1 MINDLRIQNIGV
13 IEDVSLEMSKGFTVL
28 TGETGAGK
36 TMILTAFQ
44 MVIGEKVDSNLV
56 RANEKTA
63 IVEAFIQVPDD
74 KEIRNRLE
82 ELDISIEDGGTQL
95 SRTIAREG
103 RGKIILGGRSIPN
116 SALEELTQSSITI
129 HGQGEQVLLNKS
141 SYQRELIDQFAG
153 EKHQTQL
160 ISYQAEFA
168 KFTILKKKLEELKKA
183 GTQNA
188 LRISQLQE
196 SVKELTEANL
206 EIDEE
211 ITITER
217 INLINNSEDIFES
230 LALADKLLNGGEDS
244 AGSITNSI
252 NQARKS
258 LDSAAAK
265 SERIASLRDQI
276 ANLEIEISTVARDV
290 NRDLASLDRDPVT
303 IDKLESR
310 RALIK
315 KLLVKYGPTSK
326 EAIEKIAIFNSE
338 LAENEDLPT
347 AISNVEKEL
356 VSVIKDLSSI
366 GQSLHDN
373 RVKAATDISK
383 SIEKELKSLS
393 IPNARFQVGIETSE
407 DPQGLSIKLDG
418 KNQSLHF
425 DNYGVDQITFEFSAN
440 PGQPLRPLSK
450 VASGGEMSRIMLAIE
465 LVFSQ
470 SVAAKTMIFDEVDA
484 GIGGAAA
491 IEVGKR
497 LQALA
502 KHHQIVVVTHLP
514 QVAAFADKHLKVE
527 KSASGN
533 VTTSSV
539 TELDQKARVTEIA
552 RMMAGIEDSTSAL
565 EHAREL
571 LEMSNSKSL

>member
-13 IEDVSLEMSKGFTVL
+13 IEDVSLEMSAGFTVL

-44 MVIGEKVDSNLV
+44 MVIGEKVDNNLV

-63 IVEAFIQVPDD
+63 VVEAFIQVPND
-74 KEIRNRLE
+74 KNIRARLE
-82 ELDISIEDGGTQL
+82 ELDIAIEDGGTQL

-103 RGKIILGGRSIPN
+103 RGKIILGGRSVP
-116 SALEELTQSSITI
+116 SATLEEITQSSITI
-129 HGQGEQVLLNKS
+129 HGQGDQVLLNKPN
-141 SYQRELIDQFAG
+141 YQRELIDQFAG
-153 EKHQTQL
+153 QEHLKMLQN
-160 ISYQAEFA
+160 YQELYA
-168 KFTILKKKLEELKKA
+168 KYVETRKRLEELNKA
-183 GTQNA
+183 GSQNA

-196 SVKELTEANL
+196 SLKELTEANL

-244 AGSITNSI
+244 SGSISSQINS
-252 NQARKS
+252 ARKA
-258 LDSAAAK
+258 LDAAAAK
-265 SERIASLRDQI
+265 SDRIASLRDQI
-276 ANLEIEISTVARDV
+276 SNLEAEISNVASDV
-290 NRDLASLDRDPVT
+290 NRDLSSLDRDPAT

-315 KLLVKYGPTSK
+315 KMLTKYGPTSK
-326 EAIEKIAIFNSE
+326 DALANIQIFQNQ
-338 LAENEDLPT
+338 LLDIEDLPA
-347 AISNVEKEL
+347 AIENVEKE
-356 VSVIKDLSSI
+356 IKTILKELSI
-366 GQSLHDN
+366 KAQILHDTRIESALN
-373 RVKAATDISK
+373 ISK
-383 SIEKELKSLS
+383 AIEKELTSLS
-393 IPNARFQVGIETSE
+393 IPNAKFQVSVETNE
-407 DPQGLSIKLDG
+407 DPQGLQITISG
-418 KNQSLHF
+418 KDHLLLF
-425 DNYGVDQITFEFSAN
+425 DNHGVNQISFEFSAN
-440 PGQPLRPLSK
+440 PGQPLRPITK
-450 VASGGEMSRIMLAIE
+450 VASGGEMSRIMLAVE

-470 SVAAKTMIFDEVDA
+470 NVAAKTMIFDEVDA

-497 LQALA
+497 LKALA
-502 KHHQIVVVTHLP
+502 QHHQIVVVTHLP

-527 KSASGN
+527 KSATGN

-539 TELDQKARVTEIA
+539 TELDQNARVTEIA
-552 RMMAGIEDSTSAL
+552 RMMAGIEDSASAL

-571 LEMSNSKSL
+571 LGMSHT

>member
-13 IEDVSLEMSKGFTVL
+13 IEDVSLEMSAGFTVL

-44 MVIGEKVDSNLV
+44 MVIGEKVDNNLV

-63 IVEAFIQVPDD
+63 VVEAFIQVPND
-74 KEIRNRLE
+74 KNIRARLE
-82 ELDISIEDGGTQL
+82 ELDIAIEDGGTQL

-103 RGKIILGGRSIPN
+103 RGKIILGGRSVP
-116 SALEELTQSSITI
+116 SATLEEITQSSITI
-129 HGQGEQVLLNKS
+129 HGQGDQVLLNKPN
-141 SYQRELIDQFAG
+141 YQRELIDQFAG
-153 EKHQTQL
+153 QEHLKMLQN
-160 ISYQAEFA
+160 YQELYA
-168 KFTILKKKLEELKKA
+168 KYVETRKRLEELNKA
-183 GTQNA
+183 GSQNA

-196 SVKELTEANL
+196 SLKELTEANL

-244 AGSITNSI
+244 SGSISSQINS
-252 NQARKS
+252 ARKA
-258 LDSAAAK
+258 LDAAAAK
-265 SERIASLRDQI
+265 SDRIASLRDQI
-276 ANLEIEISTVARDV
+276 SNLEAEISNVASDV
-290 NRDLASLDRDPVT
+290 NRDLSSLDRDPAT

-315 KLLVKYGPTSK
+315 KMLTKYGPTSK
-326 EAIEKIAIFNSE
+326 DALANIQIFQNQ
-338 LAENEDLPT
+338 LLDIEDLPA
-347 AISNVEKEL
+347 AIENVEKE
-356 VSVIKDLSSI
+356 IKTILNELSI
-366 GQSLHDN
+366 KAQILHDTRIDSALN
-373 RVKAATDISK
+373 ISK
-383 SIEKELKSLS
+383 AIEKELTSLS
-393 IPNARFQVGIETSE
+393 IPNAKFQVSVETNE
-407 DPQGLSIKLDG
+407 DPQGLKITIAG
-418 KNQSLHF
+418 KDHLLLF
-425 DNYGVDQITFEFSAN
+425 DNHGVNQISFEFSAN
-440 PGQPLRPLSK
+440 PGQPLRPITK
-450 VASGGEMSRIMLAIE
+450 VASGGEMSRIMLAVE

-470 SVAAKTMIFDEVDA
+470 NVAAKTMIFDEVDA

-497 LQALA
+497 LKALA
-502 KHHQIVVVTHLP
+502 QHHQIVVVTHLP

-527 KSASGN
+527 KSATGN

-539 TELDQKARVTEIA
+539 TELDPNARVTEIA
-552 RMMAGIEDSTSAL
+552 RMMAGIEDSASAL

-571 LEMSNSKSL
+571 LGMSHT

>member
-13 IEDVSLEMSKGFTVL
+13 IEDVSLEMSAGFTVL

-44 MVIGEKVDSNLV
+44 MVIGEKVDNNLV

-63 IVEAFIQVPDD
+63 VVEAFIQVPND
-74 KEIRNRLE
+74 KNIRARLE
-82 ELDISIEDGGTQL
+82 ELDIAIEDGGTQL

-103 RGKIILGGRSIPN
+103 RGKIILGGRSVP
-116 SALEELTQSSITI
+116 SATLEEITQSSITI
-129 HGQGEQVLLNKS
+129 HGQGDQVLLNKPN
-141 SYQRELIDQFAG
+141 YQRELIDQFAG
-153 EKHQTQL
+153 QEHLKMLQN
-160 ISYQAEFA
+160 YQELYA
-168 KFTILKKKLEELKKA
+168 KYVETRKRLEELNKA
-183 GTQNA
+183 GSQNA

-196 SVKELTEANL
+196 SLKELTEANL

-244 AGSITNSI
+244 SGSISSQI
-252 NQARKS
+252 SSARKA
-258 LDSAAAK
+258 LDAAAAK
-265 SERIASLRDQI
+265 SDRIASLRDQI
-276 ANLEIEISTVARDV
+276 SNLEAEISNVASDV
-290 NRDLASLDRDPVT
+290 NRDLSSLDRDPAT

-315 KLLVKYGPTSK
+315 KMLTKYGPTSK
-326 EAIEKIAIFNSE
+326 DALANIQIFQNQ
-338 LAENEDLPT
+338 LLDIEDLPA
-347 AISNVEKEL
+347 AIENVEKE
-356 VSVIKDLSSI
+356 IKTILNELSI
-366 GQSLHDN
+366 KAQILHDTRIESALN
-373 RVKAATDISK
+373 ISK
-383 SIEKELKSLS
+383 AIEKELTSLS
-393 IPNARFQVGIETSE
+393 IPNAKFQVSVETNE
-407 DPQGLSIKLDG
+407 DPQGLKITISG
-418 KNQSLHF
+418 KNHLLLF
-425 DNYGVDQITFEFSAN
+425 DNHGVNQISFEFSAN
-440 PGQPLRPLSK
+440 PGQPLRPITK
-450 VASGGEMSRIMLAIE
+450 VASGGEMSRIMLAVE

-470 SVAAKTMIFDEVDA
+470 NVAAKTMIFDEVDA

-497 LQALA
+497 LKALA
-502 KHHQIVVVTHLP
+502 QHHQIVVVTHLP

-527 KSASGN
+527 KSATGN

-539 TELDQKARVTEIA
+539 TELDQNARVTEIA
-552 RMMAGIEDSTSAL
+552 RMMAGIEDSASAL

-571 LEMSNSKSL
+571 LGMSHT

>member
-13 IEDVSLEMSKGFTVL
+13 IEDVALEMSKGFTVL

-63 IVEAFIQVPDD
+63 VVEAFIQVPDD

-82 ELDISIEDGGTQL
+82 ELDIAIEDGGTQL

-129 HGQGEQVLLNKS
+129 HGQGDQVLLNKA
-141 SYQRELIDQFAG
+141 SYQRDLIDQFAG
-153 EKHQTQL
+153 EKHQNQL
-160 ISYQAEFA
+160 TIFQAEFA
-168 KFTILKKKLEELKKA
+168 KFTMLKKKLEELKKA
-183 GTQNA
+183 GSQNA
-188 LRISQLQE
+188 LRIAQLQE

-244 AGSITNSI
+244 ASSITNSI

-258 LDSAAAK
+258 LDSAAGK

-290 NRDLASLDRDPVT
+290 NRDLASLDRDPAT

-326 EAIEKIAIFNSE
+326 EAIEKVDLFKKE
-338 LAENEDLPT
+338 LLENEDLPI
-347 AISNVEKEL
+347 AISNVENEL
-356 VSVIKDLSSI
+356 GSVIKDLSSI
-366 GQSLHDN
+366 AQTLHDS

-418 KNQSLHF
+418 KNQILHF

-440 PGQPLRPLSK
+440 PGQPLRPISK

-552 RMMAGIEDSTSAL
+552 RMMAGIEESTSAL

-571 LEMSNSKSL
+571 LEMSHSKSL

>member
-129 HGQGEQVLLNKS
+129 HGQGDQVLLNKS

-153 EKHQTQL
+153 EKHQNQL
-160 ISYQAEFA
+160 ISYQAEFT
-168 KFTILKKKLEELKKA
+168 KFTVLKKKLEEFKKA

-290 NRDLASLDRDPVT
+290 NRDLASLDRDPAT

-338 LAENEDLPT
+338 LAENEDLPA
-347 AISNVEKEL
+347 AISNIEKEL
-356 VSVIKDLSSI
+356 VSVIKDLASI

-407 DPQGLSIKLDG
+407 DPQGLNIKLDG
-418 KNQSLHF
+418 KNQTLHF

-440 PGQPLRPLSK
+440 PGQPLRPISK

>member
-129 HGQGEQVLLNKS
+129 HGQGDQVLLNKS

-153 EKHQTQL
+153 EKHQNQL
-160 ISYQAEFA
+160 ISYQAEFT

-244 AGSITNSI
+244 VSSITNSI

-290 NRDLASLDRDPVT
+290 NRDLASLDRDPAT

-326 EAIEKIAIFNSE
+326 EAIEKIANFNSE

-356 VSVIKDLSSI
+356 ASI
-366 GQSLHDN
+366 GQLLHDN

-418 KNQSLHF
+418 KNQTLHF

-440 PGQPLRPLSK
+440 PGQPLRPISK

>member
-13 IEDVSLEMSKGFTVL
+13 IEDVSLEMSAGFTVL

-44 MVIGEKVDSNLV
+44 MVIGEKVDNNLV

-63 IVEAFIQVPDD
+63 VVEAFIQVPND
-74 KEIRNRLE
+74 KNIRARLE
-82 ELDISIEDGGTQL
+82 ELDIAIEDGGTQL

-103 RGKIILGGRSIPN
+103 RGKIILGGRSVP
-116 SALEELTQSSITI
+116 SATLEEITQSSITI
-129 HGQGEQVLLNKS
+129 HGQGDQVLLNKPN
-141 SYQRELIDQFAG
+141 YQRELIDQFAG
-153 EKHQTQL
+153 QEHL
-160 ISYQAEFA
+160 IMLHNYQELYA
-168 KFTILKKKLEELKKA
+168 KYVETRKRLEELNKA
-183 GTQNA
+183 GSQNA

-196 SVKELTEANL
+196 SLKELTEANL

-244 AGSITNSI
+244 SGSISSQINS
-252 NQARKS
+252 ARKA
-258 LDSAAAK
+258 LDAAAAK
-265 SERIASLRDQI
+265 SDRIASLRDQI
-276 ANLEIEISTVARDV
+276 SNLEAEISNVASDV
-290 NRDLASLDRDPVT
+290 NRDLSSLDRDPAT

-315 KLLVKYGPTSK
+315 KMLTKYGPTSK
-326 EAIEKIAIFNSE
+326 DALANIQIFQNQ
-338 LAENEDLPT
+338 LLDIEDLPA
-347 AISNVEKEL
+347 AIENVEKE
-356 VSVIKDLSSI
+356 IKTILNELSI
-366 GQSLHDN
+366 KAQILHDTRIDSALN
-373 RVKAATDISK
+373 ISK
-383 SIEKELKSLS
+383 AIEKELTSLS
-393 IPNARFQVGIETSE
+393 IPNAKFQVSVETNE
-407 DPQGLSIKLDG
+407 DPQGLKITIAG
-418 KNQSLHF
+418 KDHLLLF
-425 DNYGVDQITFEFSAN
+425 DNHGVNQISFEFSAN
-440 PGQPLRPLSK
+440 PGQPLRPITK
-450 VASGGEMSRIMLAIE
+450 VASGGEMSRIMLAVE

-470 SVAAKTMIFDEVDA
+470 NVAAKTMIFDEVDA

-497 LQALA
+497 LKALA
-502 KHHQIVVVTHLP
+502 QHHQIVVVTHLP

-527 KSASGN
+527 KSATGN

-539 TELDQKARVTEIA
+539 TELDPNARVTEIA
-552 RMMAGIEDSTSAL
+552 RMMAGIEDSASAL

-571 LEMSNSKSL
+571 LGMSHT

>member
-129 HGQGEQVLLNKS
+129 HGQGDQVLLNKS

-153 EKHQTQL
+153 EKHQNQL
-160 ISYQAEFA
+160 ISYQAEFT
-168 KFTILKKKLEELKKA
+168 KFTILKKKLEELRKA

-290 NRDLASLDRDPVT
+290 NRDLASLDRDPAT

-366 GQSLHDN
+366 GQLLHDN

-407 DPQGLSIKLDG
+407 DPARLNIKLDG
-418 KNQSLHF
+418 KNQTLHF

-440 PGQPLRPLSK
+440 PGQPLRPISK

>member
-74 KEIRNRLE
+74 KEIRDRLE

-129 HGQGEQVLLNKS
+129 HGQGDQVLLNKS

-153 EKHQTQL
+153 EKHQNQL

-244 AGSITNSI
+244 TSSITNSI

-290 NRDLASLDRDPVT
+290 NRDLASLDRDPAT
-303 IDKLESR
+303 IDK
-310 RALIK
+310 
-315 KLLVKYGPTSK
+315 
-326 EAIEKIAIFNSE
+326 
-338 LAENEDLPT
+338 
-347 AISNVEKEL
+347 
-356 VSVIKDLSSI
+356 
-366 GQSLHDN
+366 
-373 RVKAATDISK
+373 
-383 SIEKELKSLS
+383 
-393 IPNARFQVGIETSE
+393 
-407 DPQGLSIKLDG
+407 
-418 KNQSLHF
+418 
-425 DNYGVDQITFEFSAN
+425 
-440 PGQPLRPLSK
+440 
-450 VASGGEMSRIMLAIE
+450 
-465 LVFSQ
+465 
-470 SVAAKTMIFDEVDA
+470 
-484 GIGGAAA
+484 
-491 IEVGKR
+491 
-497 LQALA
+497 
-502 KHHQIVVVTHLP
+502 
-514 QVAAFADKHLKVE
+514 
-527 KSASGN
+527 
-533 VTTSSV
+533 
-539 TELDQKARVTEIA
+539 
-552 RMMAGIEDSTSAL
+552 
-565 EHAREL
+565 
-571 LEMSNSKSL
+571 

>member
-13 IEDVSLEMSKGFTVL
+13 IEDVSLEMSNGFTVL

-44 MVIGEKVDSNLV
+44 MVVGEKVDSNLV

-82 ELDISIEDGGTQL
+82 ELDIAIEDGGTQL

-129 HGQGEQVLLNKS
+129 HGQGDQVLLNKS

-153 EKHQTQL
+153 EKHQNQL
-160 ISYQAEFA
+160 ISYQAEFT
-168 KFTILKKKLEELKKA
+168 KFTILKKKLEELKKV

-211 ITITER
+211 VTITER

-244 AGSITNSI
+244 ASSITNSI

-290 NRDLASLDRDPVT
+290 NRDLASLDRDPAT

-338 LAENEDLPT
+338 LAENEDLPA
-347 AISNVEKEL
+347 AISNIEKEL
-356 VSVIKDLSSI
+356 VSVIKDLASI

-407 DPQGLSIKLDG
+407 DPAGLNIKLDG

-440 PGQPLRPLSK
+440 PGQPLRPISK